1 MSGRRENFDVSPVI
15 NPGSSVNLTIKQN
28 SDKKFLFGPFSAKDL
43 NQGKDQVHVN
53 LFDAQKAVNV
63 TKINIWRTAGKFE
76 ASMLLTDESD
86 PQPLESS
93 GTKHFREKERISKKD
108 WLGWILPQAIPAASG
123 VFRAILNAATGVPA

>member
-1 MSGRRENFDVSPVI
+1 MSGRRDNFDVSPVI
-15 NPGSSVNLTIKQN
+15 NPGSSVNITIKQN
-28 SDKKFLFGPFSAKDL
+28 SDKKFMFGPFSARDL
-43 NQGKDQVHVN
+43 NQEKDQVHVN

-63 TKINIWRTAGKFE
+63 TKINIWRSSSKCE
-76 ASMLLTDESD
+76 ASMLLTDEAA
-86 PQPLESS
+86 PQPMESS